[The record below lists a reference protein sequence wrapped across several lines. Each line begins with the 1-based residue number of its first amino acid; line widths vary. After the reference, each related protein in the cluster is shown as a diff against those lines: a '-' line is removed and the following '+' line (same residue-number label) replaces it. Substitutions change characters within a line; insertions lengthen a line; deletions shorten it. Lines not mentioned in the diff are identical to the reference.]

1 MKSNRRGLLWSFQ
14 SSVQGIRWPAVLPG
28 GQAAAVAIL
37 HQLEHSQWLAPEE
50 LLKQQMLQLDA
61 LVRHA
66 WNTVPGYR
74 KDWSD
79 RYDAGVALSYD
90 GFQALPLLS
99 RRALRD
105 GFDALRSTAIPT
117 AHGPTQEGRTSGST
131 GAPVRF
137 LTTPMVGL
145 YWNVLTLRDHVWHRR
160 DLSQKLAIVREG
172 STHARADSWGVATMG
187 LVDTGPAV
195 SNSIHTD
202 AAELLEWLLTERPG
216 YLFTYPSLLAELAR
230 LALARQARMP
240 ELLEVRTVSEAL
252 GPELRDLCREAWGVP
267 LVDSYSSSEAGYMA
281 LQCPEY
287 EHYHVQSEGVLL
299 EVLDERNRP
308 CGPGEVGRVVV
319 TPLHNF
325 ATPLIRYDIGD
336 YAEVGKPCD
345 CGRGLPVLK
354 RVLGRVRNTLVTADG
369 KRYWPLFGTRELTD
383 KLPLLQHQFVQKTVE
398 LVEARLVVGRPL
410 SAAEEQMII
419 ARVQSK
425 LPAGMR
431 VELSYVEQLARSASG
446 KFEDFISE
454 VAEASAPSR

>member
-1 MKSNRRGLLWSFQ
+1 
-14 SSVQGIRWPAVLPG
+14 
-28 GQAAAVAIL
+28 
-37 HQLEHSQWLAPEE
+37 
-50 LLKQQMLQLDA
+50 
-61 LVRHA
+61 
-66 WNTVPGYR
+66 
-74 KDWSD
+74 
-79 RYDAGVALSYD
+79 
-90 GFQALPLLS
+90 
-99 RRALRD
+99 
-105 GFDALRSTAIPT
+105 
-117 AHGPTQEGRTSGST
+117 
-131 GAPVRF
+131 
-137 LTTPMVGL
+137 MVGL